1 MTTAAHQ
8 SESVRPAT
16 GSPLLQV
23 RDLRTWFPIRRGVL
37 SRTVGHV
44 KAVDG
49 VSFDVHAGKSLGL
62 VGESGCGKTTVGR
75 TILRLIPATSGQVVY
90 RGSDFFAL
98 PPRELR
104 SMRRHLQIIF
114 QDPVSSLNPRMTI
127 GNIIGEPIEVHGIAR
142 GKERHERVAAL
153 LKRVGLDPSYASRY
167 PHEFSGGQRQRIG
180 IARALA
186 LDPDFI
192 VCDEP
197 VSALDVSIQ
206 SQILNLLQDLQ
217 QERGL
222 AYLFIAHNLAVVEHF
237 SDEVAVMYLGR
248 IVEKAS
254 ATELYANPKHPYTT
268 ALLSAVPETNPRP
281 TRRRIVLK
289 GEVPSPSN
297 PPTGCPFHP
306 RCQLTRQAAAQ
317 SFQRDTSLISLPVL
331 GEADKTSIET
341 GGESV
346 RVYRMCVEQIPP
358 LEQKQGEP
366 GHIAA
371 CWLAT

>member
-1 MTTAAHQ
+1 MTTATQLSQPIPSA
-8 SESVRPAT
+8 SA
-16 GSPLLQV
+16 SPLLQV
-23 RDLRTWFPIRRGVL
+23 RDLCTWFPIRRGVL

-49 VSFDVHAGKSLGL
+49 VSFDVYAGKTLGL

-75 TILRLIPATSGQVVY
+75 TILRLIPATSGQVLY
-90 RGSDFFAL
+90 RGDDFVAL

-104 SMRRHLQIIF
+104 AMRQHLQIIF

-127 GNIIGEPIEVHGIAR
+127 GNIIGEPIEVHGLAR
-142 GKERHERVAAL
+142 GSERDERVASL

-186 LDPDFI
+186 LNPDFI

-206 SQILNLLQDLQ
+206 SQVLNLLQDLQ

-254 ATELYANPKHPYTT
+254 AAELYANPKHPYTT

-281 TRRRIVLK
+281 TRRRIVLR
-289 GEVPSPSN
+289 GEMPSPSN
-297 PPTGCPFHP
+297 SPTGCPFHP
-306 RCQLTRQAAAQ
+306 RCHLTRQAAAQ
-317 SFQRDTSLISLPVL
+317 ASERDTALVSLPVV
-331 GEADKTSIET
+331 ADNDKVAIES
-341 GGESV
+341 GGETV
-346 RVYRMCVEQIPP
+346 RVYRRCVEQIPP
-358 LEQKQGEP
+358 LEQKQGKT

>member
-1 MTTAAHQ
+1 M
-8 SESVRPAT
+8 
-16 GSPLLQV
+16 LQV
-23 RDLRTWFPIRRGVL
+23 RDLCTWFPIRRGVL

-49 VSFDVHAGKSLGL
+49 VSFDVHAGKTLGL

-104 SMRRHLQIIF
+104 AMRRHLQIIF

-142 GKERHERVAAL
+142 GSQRDERVASL

-180 IARALA
+180 IARALS

-217 QERGL
+217 QERGI

-237 SDEVAVMYLGR
+237 SDEIAVMYLGR
-248 IVEKAS
+248 IVEKAP
-254 ATELYANPKHPYTT
+254 AAELYSNPKHPYTM

-281 TRRRIVLK
+281 ARRRIVLS

-306 RCQLTRQAAAQ
+306 RCQLTRQVAAQ
-317 SFQRDTSLISLPVL
+317 SPERDTSLVSLPVL
-331 GEADKTSIET
+331 REHDQISIDT
-341 GGESV
+341 GGQSA
-346 RVYRMCVEQIPP
+346 RVYHKCVEQIPP
-358 LEQKQGEP
+358 LDARQGAA

-371 CWLAT
+371 CWLTT